1 MSTPET
7 MNYETIRKIVRGWP
21 ASQRFTLI
29 QDLLR
34 TLAPPET
41 AERLRRNT
49 LDQALGLLATDRTA
63 PTDAEVAQWLDDRRT
78 ERYGR

>member
-7 MNYETIRKIVRGWP
+7 MNYETIRQIVRGWP

-34 TLAPPET
+34 TLAPLET
-41 AERLRRNT
+41 SERPRRNT
-49 LDQALGLLATDRTA
+49 LDQALGLLATNRTT